1 MTKWIEALKDLSPE
15 SLGITLAMALA
26 LLRMLYDKREIKKR
40 QILIEVLICGLISL
54 TLSAAIKASGLEET
68 WQIVG
73 GGVIGLAGYSVIRV
87 LTLDFLK
94 KKSKA

>member
-1 MTKWIEALKDLSPE
+1 MTKWIEAIKGLSPE
-15 SLGITLAMALA
+15 STGVLLAMALA
-26 LLRMLYDKREIKKR
+26 LLRMLYDKRGITKT

-54 TLSAAIKASGLEET
+54 TLSAAIKASGFDES

-73 GGVIGLAGYSVIRV
+73 GGIVGLAGYSVIRV